1 MLLNSHPRVARRTA
15 EDLVR
20 WWWSTSRA
28 QADGSDDECKIL
40 GLTDGTWRGRTNGE
54 ATRSVL
60 GSGQWMDATK
70 AEQDDL
76 TGMSQWLR
84 ALRLRGSQAS
94 QARWREPWL
103 SH

>member
-1 MLLNSHPRVARRTA
+1 MLLRLPPTCRA
-15 EDLVR
+15 EDGG
-20 WWWSTSRA
+20 
-28 QADGSDDECKIL
+28 GSGAVVVVHEPCPGRRINSKIL
-40 GLTDGTWRGRTNGE
+40 GLTDGTWTGRTNGE

-84 ALRLRGSQAS
+84 ALRLRCSQAS